1 MITLTI
7 DGKEVSVPEGSTILE
22 AARALNLK
30 IPTLCYLDLEKIHY
44 KNQVA
49 SCRVCVVEVEGR
61 RNLAPACATP
71 VTPGMKVTTNSKRV
85 LLARRKNLELIISN
99 HPFTCLT
106 CAKSTE
112 CELQAMAWEY
122 DVQVKYPNGERMH
135 HKKDLSSAAL
145 YRDPDKCI
153 MCRRC
158 ETMCNEVQT
167 VGALTAFGRGFS
179 TIVAP
184 AEKNLI
190 VDSPCV
196 YCGQCVSV
204 CPTGALTGHSYINHV
219 WNALFD
225 PTKKVVV
232 QVAPAVRVA
241 LGEEFGYPAGEIV
254 TGKMVSGLRKLGF
267 DAVFDTTF
275 GADLTIIEE
284 GTEIIQRLTTNE
296 NLPILTSCCPGW
308 INFIRYYYPSLEYMP
323 STTKSPQQMTGAIIK
338 SYYAE
343 KMGWNPKD
351 IVVVSIM
358 PCIAKKYEAS
368 LPNQESYGVRDVDYS
383 LTTRELAKIL
393 KEGSVDLRYIE
404 EEDFDSPLGESTGAG
419 IIFGA
424 TGGVLEAAL
433 RSVYELVTK
442 KTLENVDFVAL
453 RGLEGAHE
461 AIVDLGDR
469 KIRVAAVS
477 GLGNA
482 RQILDKV
489 VSGEEKFDV
498 IEIMACPGGCINGGG
513 QPYTKDRD
521 VVLQKRM
528 ESLYQIDREDTLRKS
543 HQNPEVLALYKNYL
557 GEPGGHKAHE
567 LLHVENFDAS
577 VMSEWE
583 HN

>member
-7 DGKEVSVPEGSTILE
+7 DGQEVSVPEGTTVLQ
-22 AARALNLK
+22 AAEKLHMK
-30 IPTLCYLDLEKIHY
+30 IPTLCYLSLEQIHY

-49 SCRVCVVEVEGR
+49 SCRICVVEVEGR

-71 VTPGMKVTTNSKRV
+71 VAPGMKVITNSKRV
-85 LLARRKNLELIISN
+85 LSARRKNLELIISN

-106 CAKSTE
+106 CLKSTE
-112 CELQAMAWEY
+112 CELQTMAWEY
-122 DVQVKYPNGERMH
+122 DVQVKYPNGERMR
-135 HKKDLSSAAL
+135 HKKDHSSAAL
-145 YRDPDKCI
+145 FRDPDKCI

-167 VGALTAFGRGFS
+167 VGALTAFGRGFA

-184 AEKNLI
+184 AEKNEI

-204 CPTGALTGHSYINHV
+204 CPTGALIGHSYVNQT
-219 WNALFD
+219 WSALFD
-225 PTKKVVV
+225 KTKKVVV

-254 TGKMVSGLRKLGF
+254 TGKMAAGLRRLGF

-284 GTEIIQRLTTNE
+284 GTEIIERVTKNE

-308 INFIRYYYPSLEYMP
+308 INFIRYYYPSLEWMP

-343 KMGWNPKD
+343 KMGWDPKD
-351 IVVVSIM
+351 IVVVSVM

-368 LPNQESYGVRDVDYS
+368 LPNQEVNGIRDVDYS
-383 LTTRELAKIL
+383 ITTRELAKML
-393 KEGSVDLRYIE
+393 KEGSIDLRYIP

-419 IIFGA
+419 IIFGSA
-424 TGGVLEAAL
+424 GGVLEAAL
-433 RSVYELVTK
+433 RTVYEKVTGE
-442 KTLENVDFVAL
+442 TLENVDFVAL
-453 RGLEGAHE
+453 RGIDGAHE
-461 AIVDLGDR
+461 ATIDLGE
-469 KIRVAAVS
+469 KQIRVAAVS

-489 VSGEEKFDV
+489 VSGEEKYDV

-513 QPYTKDRD
+513 QPYAKERD
-521 VVLQKRM
+521 KVLKARM
-528 ESLYQIDREDTLRKS
+528 EAIYQIDKTDTLRKS
-543 HQNPEVLALYKNYL
+543 HENPEIIALYDTFL
-557 GEPGGHKAHE
+557 GEPGGHKAHD
-567 LLHVENFDAS
+567 LLHVKNFDES
-577 VMSEWE
+577 VMGEWE
-583 HN
+583 HD